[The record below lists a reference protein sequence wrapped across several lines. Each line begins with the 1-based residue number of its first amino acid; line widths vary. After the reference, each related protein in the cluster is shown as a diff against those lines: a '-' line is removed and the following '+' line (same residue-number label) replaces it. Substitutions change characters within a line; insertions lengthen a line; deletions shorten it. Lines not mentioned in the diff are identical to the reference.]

1 MLAITTKEQTPT
13 VSGEKQNKQLIPLRR
28 AEVADIVKVLSRGL
42 TANGVVPS
50 SADTGTL
57 PYIAEGLKARY
68 ERMTLSD
75 LYNAL
80 IANIQGTLGEMYRCY
95 SLPIYIN
102 NIIFTYMCQLREK
115 EYEAHKAA
123 QTEKHRHEMERFET
137 EERLTLCKW
146 WLCVRHGR
154 KTPVSS
160 FAVLCV
166 ERRVLRLT
174 AQRLPCSYVF
184 SRDPAEAVA
193 MARNAVEA
201 LMGDGITLGEWLAI
215 TPKTQNYGL

>member
-13 VSGEKQNKQLIPLRR
+13 VSGEKQNKQLTPLRC

-68 ERMTLSD
+68 GRLTLFDLYEAFLSHIRGTLSD
-75 LYNAL
+75 FYK
-80 IANIQGTLGEMYRCY
+80 CY
-95 SLPIYIN
+95 TLPIYVN
-102 NIIFTYMCQLREK
+102 NIIAAYVCQLREK
-115 EYEAHKAA
+115 EYEEHKAA
-123 QTEKHRHEMERFET
+123 QAEKHRREMEQVES
-137 EERLTLCKW
+137 EERHTLCNW
-146 WLCVRHGR
+146 WLCVRHG
-154 KTPVSS
+154 KQTPVSS

-193 MARNAVEA
+193 MARNAVET
-201 LMGDGITLGEWLAI
+201 LMRDGITLSEWLSI

>member
-13 VSGEKQNKQLIPLRR
+13 VSGEKQNKQLIPLRC
-28 AEVADIVKVLSRGL
+28 AEVADVVKVLSRGL

-57 PYIAEGLKARY
+57 PYIAEGLKTRY
-68 ERMTLSD
+68 GWLTLSALYEAFLSHIRGTLSD
-75 LYNAL
+75 CYRYN
-80 IANIQGTLGEMYRCY
+80 T
-95 SLPIYIN
+95 LPIYIN
-102 NIIFTYMCQLREK
+102 NIITSYVCQLREK

-123 QTEKHRHEMERFET
+123 QAEKHRREMEQFEV
-137 EERLTLCKW
+137 EERRTLCYW
-146 WLCVRHGR
+146 WLCVRWLR
-154 KTPVSS
+154 KMQVSS

-193 MARNAVEA
+193 MARRAVET
-201 LMGDGITLGEWLAI
+201 LISDGITLGEWLGI
-215 TPKTQNYGL
+215 TPKMQNYGL

>member
-13 VSGEKQNKQLIPLRR
+13 VSGEKQNKQLTPLKC
-28 AEVADIVKVLSRGL
+28 AEVADIVKVLSHGL

-50 SADTGTL
+50 SADTETL

-68 ERMTLSD
+68 GRLTLFDLYEAFLSHIRGTLSD
-75 LYNAL
+75 FYK
-80 IANIQGTLGEMYRCY
+80 CY
-95 SLPIYIN
+95 TLPIYVN
-102 NIIFTYMCQLREK
+102 NIIASYVSQLREK
-115 EYEAHKAA
+115 EYEEHKAA
-123 QTEKHRHEMERFET
+123 QAERRRRDMEQFET
-137 EERLTLCKW
+137 EERRTLCDW
-146 WLCVRHGR
+146 WLCVRFGR

-166 ERRVLRLT
+166 ERRILRLT

-193 MARNAVEA
+193 MARNAVET
-201 LMGDGITLGEWLAI
+201 LMCDDITLGEWLSI

>member
-13 VSGEKQNKQLIPLRR
+13 ISGEKQNKHLIPLRC
-28 AEVADIVKVLSRGL
+28 AEVADVVKVLSCGL

-57 PYIAEGLKARY
+57 PYIAEGVKARY
-68 ERMTLSD
+68 GWLTLSS
-75 LYNAL
+75 LYEAFL
-80 IANIQGTLGEMYRCY
+80 SHIRGTLSESYRYY

-102 NIIFTYMCQLREK
+102 NIITSYVCQLREK
-115 EYEAHKAA
+115 EYEANKAA
-123 QTEKHRHEMERFET
+123 QAEKHRREMAQFER
-137 EERLTLCKW
+137 EERRTLCDW
-146 WLCVRHGR
+146 WLCVRYG
-154 KTPVSS
+154 KQTPVSS

-184 SRDPAEAVA
+184 SRDPAEAIA
-193 MARNAVEA
+193 MARNAVET
-201 LMGDGITLGEWLAI
+201 LICEGITLGEWLGI

>member
-1 MLAITTKEQTPT
+1 MLVITTKEQTPT
-13 VSGEKQNKQLIPLRR
+13 VSGEKQNKQLIPLRC
-28 AEVADIVKVLSRGL
+28 ADVADVVKVLSRGL

-50 SADTGTL
+50 SAGTGTL
-57 PYIAEGLKARY
+57 PYIAEGVKTRY
-68 ERMTLSD
+68 GWLTLSALYEAFLSHVRGTLSD
-75 LYNAL
+75 Y
-80 IANIQGTLGEMYRCY
+80 YRY
-95 SLPIYIN
+95 HTLPIYIN
-102 NIIFTYMCQLREK
+102 NIIASYVCQLREK

-123 QTEKHRHEMERFET
+123 QAEKHRREMEQFES
-137 EERLTLCKW
+137 EERRTLCNW
-146 WLCVRHGR
+146 WLCVRYGR

-193 MARNAVEA
+193 MARNAVET
-201 LMGDGITLGEWLAI
+201 LMRDGITLGEWLGI

>member
-1 MLAITTKEQTPT
+1 MLAITAKEQTLT
-13 VSGEKQNKQLIPLRR
+13 VSGEKQNKHLIPLRC
-28 AEVADIVKVLSRGL
+28 AEVEDVVKVLSRGL

-68 ERMTLSD
+68 GWLTLSS
-75 LYNAL
+75 LYEAF
-80 IANIQGTLGEMYRCY
+80 ISHIRGTLPDFYRCNI
-95 SLPIYIN
+95 LPIYIN
-102 NIIFTYMCQLREK
+102 NIISSYVCQLREK

-123 QTEKHRHEMERFET
+123 QTEKHRREMAHFES
-137 EERLTLCKW
+137 EERRTLCDW
-146 WLCVRHGR
+146 WLCVRWLR
-154 KTPVSS
+154 KMQVSS
-160 FAVLCV
+160 FAALCV

-193 MARNAVEA
+193 MARQAVES
-201 LMGDGITLGEWLAI
+201 LIRDGITLGEWLGI
-215 TPKTQNYGL
+215 SPKTQNYGL

>member
-1 MLAITTKEQTPT
+1 MLAIATKEQMPT
-13 VSGEKQNKQLIPLRR
+13 VSGEKQNKHLIPLRC
-28 AEVADIVKVLSRGL
+28 AEVADVVKVLSRGL

-68 ERMTLSD
+68 GWLTLPSLYEAFLSHVRGTLSD
-75 LYNAL
+75 SYRYN
-80 IANIQGTLGEMYRCY
+80 T
-95 SLPIYIN
+95 LPIYVN
-102 NIIFTYMCQLREK
+102 NIISSYVCQLREK

-123 QTEKHRHEMERFET
+123 QAEKHRREMEQFES
-137 EERLTLCKW
+137 EERRTLCDW
-146 WLCVRHGR
+146 WLCGRHG
-154 KTPVSS
+154 KQTPVSS
-160 FAVLCV
+160 FSVLCV

-193 MARNAVEA
+193 MARRA
-201 LMGDGITLGEWLAI
+201 LESLIRDGITLGEWLGV

>member
-1 MLAITTKEQTPT
+1 MLVITTKEQTPT
-13 VSGEKQNKQLIPLRR
+13 ISGEKQNKHLIPLRC

-50 SADTGTL
+50 SADAGTL
-57 PYIAEGLKARY
+57 PYIAEGLQARY
-68 ERMTLSD
+68 GWLTLSD
-75 LYNAL
+75 LYGAFV
-80 IANIQGTLGEMYRCY
+80 AHVRGTLSEFYRY
-95 SLPIYIN
+95 STLPIYVN
-102 NIIFTYMCQLREK
+102 NIITSYVCQLREE
-115 EYEAHKAA
+115 EYKAHKAA
-123 QTEKHRHEMERFET
+123 QTEKHRREMDNFEA
-137 EERLTLCKW
+137 EERRTLCDW
-146 WLCVRHGR
+146 WLCVRFGR

-166 ERRVLRLT
+166 ERRLLRLT

-193 MARNAVEA
+193 MTRRAVEE
-201 LMGDGITLGEWLAI
+201 LIRDGITLGEWIGI

>member
-13 VSGEKQNKQLIPLRR
+13 VSGEKQNKHLIPLRC

-50 SADTGTL
+50 SSDAGTL

-68 ERMTLSD
+68 GWLTLPDLYRAFVAHVRGALSD
-75 LYNAL
+75 YFRYN
-80 IANIQGTLGEMYRCY
+80 T
-95 SLPIYIN
+95 LPIYVN
-102 NIIFTYMCQLREK
+102 NIITSYVCQFREE
-115 EYEAHKAA
+115 EYKAHKAA
-123 QTEKHRHEMERFET
+123 QDERHRRDMAQIDA
-137 EERLTLCKW
+137 EERRTLCDW
-146 WLCVRHGR
+146 WLCVRHSKR
-154 KTPVSS
+154 APVSY

-166 ERRVLRLT
+166 ERRVLSLT
-174 AQRLPCSYVF
+174 TQRLPCSYVF

-193 MARNAVEA
+193 MARNAVET
-201 LMGDGITLGEWLAI
+201 LMRDDITLGEWLGI

>member
-13 VSGEKQNKQLIPLRR
+13 VSGEKQKKQLIPLRC
-28 AEVADIVKVLSRGL
+28 AEAADIVKVLSRGL
-42 TANGVVPS
+42 NANGVVPS

-68 ERMTLSD
+68 GWLTLSA
-75 LYNAL
+75 LYDAFL
-80 IANIQGTLGEMYRCY
+80 SHIRGTLPDSYRY
-95 SLPIYIN
+95 STLPIYVT
-102 NIIFTYMCQLREK
+102 NIITAYVSQLREK

-123 QTEKHRHEMERFET
+123 QTEKHRREMEQFES
-137 EERLTLCKW
+137 EERRTLCNW
-146 WLCVRHGR
+146 WLCVRHG
-154 KTPVSS
+154 KQTPVSS

-193 MARNAVEA
+193 MARRAVET
-201 LMGDGITLGEWLAI
+201 LIRDGITLGEWLGI

>member
-13 VSGEKQNKQLIPLRR
+13 VSGEKQKKHLIPLRC
-28 AEVADIVKVLSRGL
+28 AEVEDVIKVLSRGL

-68 ERMTLSD
+68 GWLTLSD
-75 LYNAL
+75 LYEAFL
-80 IANIQGTLGEMYRCY
+80 LHIRGTLPDFFKYY
-95 SLPIYIN
+95 ALPTYVN
-102 NIIFTYMCQLREK
+102 NIISSYVCQLREK

-123 QTEKHRHEMERFET
+123 QAEKHRREMAQIET
-137 EERLTLCKW
+137 EERRTLCNW
-146 WLCVRHGR
+146 WLCVRHG
-154 KTPVSS
+154 KQTPVSL

-166 ERRVLRLT
+166 ERRVLSLT

-193 MARNAVEA
+193 MARNAVET
-201 LMGDGITLGEWLAI
+201 LMRDGITLGEWLGI

>member
-1 MLAITTKEQTPT
+1 MIAITTKEQTPT
-13 VSGEKQNKQLIPLRR
+13 ISGEKQNKHLIPLRC
-28 AEVADIVKVLSRGL
+28 AEVPDIVKVLTRGL

-50 SADTGTL
+50 SADAGTL

-75 LYNAL
+75 LYGAFV
-80 IANIQGTLGEMYRCY
+80 AHVCGTLSEFYRY
-95 SLPIYIN
+95 YTLPIYVN
-102 NIIFTYMCQLREK
+102 NIITSYVCQLREK

-123 QTEKHRHEMERFET
+123 QAEKHRREMEQFEA
-137 EERLTLCKW
+137 EERRTLCDW
-146 WLCVRHGR
+146 WLCVRHG
-154 KTPVSS
+154 KQTPVSS

-193 MARNAVEA
+193 MARQAVET
-201 LMGDGITLGEWLAI
+201 LIRDGITLGEWLGI

>member
-1 MLAITTKEQTPT
+1 MLAITTKEQTPAI
-13 VSGEKQNKQLIPLRR
+13 SGEKQNKRLMPLRC
-28 AEVADIVKVLSRGL
+28 AEVEDVVKVLSRGL

-68 ERMTLSD
+68 GWLTLYNLYEAFVAHVRGTLSD
-75 LYNAL
+75 Y
-80 IANIQGTLGEMYRCY
+80 YRY
-95 SLPIYIN
+95 STLPIYVN
-102 NIIFTYMCQLREK
+102 NVITSYVCQLREE
-115 EYEAHKAA
+115 EYKAHKAA
-123 QTEKHRHEMERFET
+123 QTEKHRREMDNFEA
-137 EERLTLCKW
+137 EERRTLCDW
-146 WLCVRHGR
+146 WLCVRFGR
-154 KTPVSS
+154 KAPVSS

-166 ERRVLRLT
+166 ERRLLRLT

-193 MARNAVEA
+193 MARNAVET
-201 LMGDGITLGEWLAI
+201 LMRDGISLGEWLGI

>member
-1 MLAITTKEQTPT
+1 MLAITTKEQMPT
-13 VSGEKQNKQLIPLRR
+13 VSGEKQNKQLTPLRC
-28 AEVADIVKVLSRGL
+28 ADVADVVRVLSRGL

-50 SADTGTL
+50 SADTETL

-68 ERMTLSD
+68 GWLTLYSLYDAFLSHIRGTLSD
-75 LYNAL
+75 CFRYN
-80 IANIQGTLGEMYRCY
+80 T
-95 SLPIYIN
+95 LPIYIN
-102 NIIFTYMCQLREK
+102 NIITSYVSQLRKK
-115 EYEAHKAA
+115 EYEEHKAA
-123 QTEKHRHEMERFET
+123 QADKHRREMEQFEA
-137 EERLTLCKW
+137 EERRTLCGW
-146 WLCVRHGR
+146 WLCVRFGR

-166 ERRVLRLT
+166 ERRLLRLT

-193 MARNAVEA
+193 MSRRAVET
-201 LMGDGITLGEWLAI
+201 LIRDGITLGEWLGI

>member
-1 MLAITTKEQTPT
+1 MLAITTKEQMPT
-13 VSGEKQNKQLIPLRR
+13 VSGEKQNKQLTPLRC
-28 AEVADIVKVLSRGL
+28 ADVADVVRVLSRGL

-68 ERMTLSD
+68 GWLTLYSLYDAFLSHIRGTLSD
-75 LYNAL
+75 CFRYN
-80 IANIQGTLGEMYRCY
+80 T
-95 SLPIYIN
+95 LPIYVS
-102 NIIFTYMCQLREK
+102 NIITSYVSQLREK
-115 EYEAHKAA
+115 EYEEHKAA
-123 QTEKHRHEMERFET
+123 QNEKHRREMEQFET
-137 EERLTLCKW
+137 EERRTLCNW
-146 WLCVRHGR
+146 WLCIRHG
-154 KTPVSS
+154 KHTPVSS

-193 MARNAVEA
+193 MARRAVET
-201 LMGDGITLGEWLAI
+201 LISDGITLGEWLGI

>member
-13 VSGEKQNKQLIPLRR
+13 VSGENQNKHLTPLRC
-28 AEVADIVKVLSRGL
+28 AEVEDVVKVLSRGL

-50 SADTGTL
+50 TADAGTL

-68 ERMTLSD
+68 GWLTLYSLYDAFLAHIRGTLSD
-75 LYNAL
+75 CFRYN
-80 IANIQGTLGEMYRCY
+80 T
-95 SLPIYIN
+95 LPIYVN
-102 NIIFTYMCQLREK
+102 NIITSYVCQLREE
-115 EYEAHKAA
+115 EYRLHKAA
-123 QTEKHRHEMERFET
+123 QAEKHRREMDNFEA
-137 EERLTLCKW
+137 EERRTLCDW
-146 WLCVRHGR
+146 WLCVRHGNR
-154 KTPVSS
+154 TPVSS

-193 MARNAVEA
+193 MARNAVET
-201 LMGDGITLGEWLAI
+201 LMCDGMTLGEWLGI
-215 TPKTQNYGL
+215 SPKTQNYGL

>member
-1 MLAITTKEQTPT
+1 MLVITTKEQTPT
-13 VSGEKQNKQLIPLRR
+13 VSGEKQNKHLIPLKC
-28 AEVADIVKVLSRGL
+28 AEVADIVKVLTRGL

-50 SADTGTL
+50 SADAGTL

-80 IANIQGTLGEMYRCY
+80 VANVQGTLGEMYRCY
-95 SLPIYIN
+95 SLPLYIN
-102 NIIFTYMCQLREK
+102 NIIFSYVCQLREK

-123 QTEKHRHEMERFET
+123 QAEKHRREMEQFET
-137 EERLTLCKW
+137 EERRTLCDW
-146 WLCVRHGR
+146 WLCVRFGR

-193 MARNAVEA
+193 MARNAFET
-201 LMGDGITLGEWLAI
+201 LISDGITLGEWLDI

>member
-1 MLAITTKEQTPT
+1 MLAITTKEQMPT
-13 VSGEKQNKQLIPLRR
+13 VSGEKQNKQLTPLRC
-28 AEVADIVKVLSRGL
+28 ADVADVVRVLSRGL

-50 SADTGTL
+50 SADTETL

-68 ERMTLSD
+68 GWLTLYSLYDAFLSHIRGTLSD
-75 LYNAL
+75 CFRYN
-80 IANIQGTLGEMYRCY
+80 T
-95 SLPIYIN
+95 LPIYIN
-102 NIIFTYMCQLREK
+102 NIITSYVSQLRKK
-115 EYEAHKAA
+115 EYEEHKAA
-123 QTEKHRHEMERFET
+123 QER
-137 EERLTLCKW
+137 RTLCGW
-146 WLCVRHGR
+146 WLCVRFGR

-166 ERRVLRLT
+166 ERRLLRLT

-193 MARNAVEA
+193 MSRRAVET
-201 LMGDGITLGEWLAI
+201 LIRDGITLGEWLGI

>member
-13 VSGEKQNKQLIPLRR
+13 ISGEKQNKRLTPLRR
-28 AEVADIVKVLSRGL
+28 AEVADVVKVLSRGL

-50 SADTGTL
+50 SADSGTL

-68 ERMTLSD
+68 GWLTLFDLYGAFVAHVRGTLSD
-75 LYNAL
+75 YFRYN
-80 IANIQGTLGEMYRCY
+80 T
-95 SLPIYIN
+95 LPIYVN
-102 NIIFTYMCQLREK
+102 NIITSYVSQLREK
-115 EYEAHKAA
+115 EYEEHKAA
-123 QTEKHRHEMERFET
+123 QTEKHRREMEQFEA
-137 EERLTLCKW
+137 EERRTLCNW
-146 WLCVRHGR
+146 WLCVRFGR

-174 AQRLPCSYVF
+174 SQRLPCSYVF

-193 MARNAVEA
+193 MARNAVES
-201 LMGDGITLGEWLAI
+201 LISDDITLGEWLGVM
-215 TPKTQNYGL
+215 PKTQDYGL

>member
-1 MLAITTKEQTPT
+1 MLAITTKEQMPT
-13 VSGEKQNKQLIPLRR
+13 VSGGKQNKHLIPLRC

-68 ERMTLSD
+68 GWLNLSD
-75 LYNAL
+75 LYDAFL
-80 IANIQGTLGEMYRCY
+80 SHVRGTLSDFFKCY
-95 SLPIYIN
+95 TLPIYVN
-102 NIIFTYMCQLREK
+102 NIVTTYVCQLREK
-115 EYEAHKAA
+115 EYEVHKAA
-123 QTEKHRHEMERFET
+123 QAEKHRREMEQFEA
-137 EERLTLCKW
+137 EELRTLCNW
-146 WLCVRHGR
+146 WLSVRHG
-154 KTPVSS
+154 KQTPASS

-166 ERRVLRLT
+166 ERRLLRLT

-193 MARNAVEA
+193 MARNAVET
-201 LMGDGITLGEWLAI
+201 LIRDGITLGEWI
-215 TPKTQNYGL
+215 GVTPKTQNYGL

>member
-13 VSGEKQNKQLIPLRR
+13 VSGEKQNKHLIPLRC

-50 SADTGTL
+50 SADTATL

-68 ERMTLSD
+68 GWLMLSSLYEAFLSHIRGALSD
-75 LYNAL
+75 FYRYN
-80 IANIQGTLGEMYRCY
+80 T
-95 SLPIYIN
+95 LPIYVN
-102 NIIFTYMCQLREK
+102 NIIASYVSQLREK
-115 EYEAHKAA
+115 EYEEHKAA
-123 QTEKHRHEMERFET
+123 QIEKHRREMAQFES
-137 EERLTLCKW
+137 EERRTLCDW
-146 WLCVRHGR
+146 WLCVRHG
-154 KTPVSS
+154 KQTPVSS

-166 ERRVLRLT
+166 ERRLLRLT

-193 MARNAVEA
+193 MARNAVET
-201 LMGDGITLGEWLAI
+201 LMRDGITLGEWLGI
-215 TPKTQNYGL
+215 TPKTQDYGL

>member
-1 MLAITTKEQTPT
+1 MIAITTKEQTPT
-13 VSGEKQNKQLIPLRR
+13 ISGEKQNKHLIPLRC

-68 ERMTLSD
+68 ERLTLSD

-80 IANIQGTLGEMYRCY
+80 VANVQGTLGEMYRCY

-102 NIIFTYMCQLREK
+102 NIIFSYMCQLREK

-123 QTEKHRHEMERFET
+123 QTEKHRREMEQFES
-137 EERLTLCKW
+137 EERRTLCDW
-146 WLCVRHGR
+146 WLCVRFGR

-166 ERRVLRLT
+166 ERRLLRLT

-193 MARNAVEA
+193 MSRNAVET
-201 LMGDGITLGEWLAI
+201 LISDGITLGEWLDI
-215 TPKTQNYGL
+215 TPKTHNYGL

>member
-13 VSGEKQNKQLIPLRR
+13 VSGEKQNKRLTPLRC
-28 AEVADIVKVLSRGL
+28 AEVGDVVKVLSRGL

-57 PYIAEGLKARY
+57 PYIAEGLKVRY
-68 ERMTLSD
+68 GWLTLYSLYEAFLSHIRGTLSD
-75 LYNAL
+75 CFRYN
-80 IANIQGTLGEMYRCY
+80 T
-95 SLPIYIN
+95 LPIYVN
-102 NIIFTYMCQLREK
+102 NIIASYVCQLREK
-115 EYEAHKAA
+115 EHEAHKAA
-123 QTEKHRHEMERFET
+123 QAEKHRREMEQVEA
-137 EERLTLCKW
+137 EERRTLCDW
-146 WLCVRHGR
+146 WLCVRFGR
-154 KTPVSS
+154 KTPVSY

-174 AQRLPCSYVF
+174 AQSLPCSYVF

-193 MARNAVEA
+193 MARNAVET
-201 LMGDGITLGEWLAI
+201 LMRNGITLGEWLSI

>member
-1 MLAITTKEQTPT
+1 MLAITTKEQMPT
-13 VSGEKQNKQLIPLRR
+13 VSGEKQNKHLIPLRC
-28 AEVADIVKVLSRGL
+28 AEVADVVKVLSRGL

-68 ERMTLSD
+68 GWLTLSALYDAFLSHVRGTLSD
-75 LYNAL
+75 SYRYN
-80 IANIQGTLGEMYRCY
+80 T
-95 SLPIYIN
+95 LPIYVN
-102 NIIFTYMCQLREK
+102 NIITSYVSQLREK

-123 QTEKHRHEMERFET
+123 QTEKHRREMKQFET
-137 EERLTLCKW
+137 EERRTLCNW
-146 WLCVRHGR
+146 WLCVRHG
-154 KTPVSS
+154 KQTPVSS

-193 MARNAVEA
+193 MARRAVET
-201 LMGDGITLGEWLAI
+201 LISDGITLGEWLGI
-215 TPKTQNYGL
+215 TPKTHNYGL

>member
-13 VSGEKQNKQLIPLRR
+13 ISGEKQNKHLIPLRC
-28 AEVADIVKVLSRGL
+28 AEVADVVKVLSRGL

-50 SADTGTL
+50 TADAGTL
-57 PYIAEGLKARY
+57 PYIAEGVKARY
-68 ERMTLSD
+68 GWLTLSALYDAFLAHIRGTLSD
-75 LYNAL
+75 CFRYN
-80 IANIQGTLGEMYRCY
+80 T
-95 SLPIYIN
+95 LPIYVN
-102 NIIFTYMCQLREK
+102 NIIASYVGQLREK

-123 QTEKHRHEMERFET
+123 QAEKHRREMEQFEA
-137 EERLTLCKW
+137 EERRTLCNW
-146 WLCVRHGR
+146 WLCVRHG
-154 KTPVSS
+154 KQTPASS

-193 MARNAVEA
+193 MARQAVET
-201 LMGDGITLGEWLAI
+201 LIRDDITLGEWLGI
-215 TPKTQNYGL
+215 VPKTQNYGL

>member
-13 VSGEKQNKQLIPLRR
+13 VSGEKQNKQLTPLRC
-28 AEVADIVKVLSRGL
+28 ADVADVVRVLSRGL

-50 SADTGTL
+50 SADTETL

-68 ERMTLSD
+68 GWLTLYSLYDAFLSHIRGTLSD
-75 LYNAL
+75 CFRYN
-80 IANIQGTLGEMYRCY
+80 T
-95 SLPIYIN
+95 LPIYIN
-102 NIIFTYMCQLREK
+102 NIITSYVSQLREK
-115 EYEAHKAA
+115 EYKEHKAA
-123 QTEKHRHEMERFET
+123 QADKHRREMEQFEA
-137 EERLTLCKW
+137 EERRTLCGW
-146 WLCVRHGR
+146 WLCVRFGR

-166 ERRVLRLT
+166 ERRLLRLT

-193 MARNAVEA
+193 MSRRAVET
-201 LMGDGITLGEWLAI
+201 LIRDGITLGEWLGI

>member
-13 VSGEKQNKQLIPLRR
+13 VSGEKQKKHLIPLRC
-28 AEVADIVKVLSRGL
+28 AETEDVTKVLLRGL

-50 SADTGTL
+50 SADAGAL

-68 ERMTLSD
+68 GWLTLSD
-75 LYNAL
+75 LYGAFV
-80 IANIQGTLGEMYRCY
+80 AHVRGTLSEFYRY
-95 SLPIYIN
+95 STLPIYIN
-102 NIIFTYMCQLREK
+102 NIITSYVSQLREE
-115 EYEAHKAA
+115 EYKAHKAA
-123 QTEKHRHEMERFET
+123 QAEKHRREMDNFES
-137 EERLTLCKW
+137 EERRTLCNW
-146 WLCVRHGR
+146 WLCVRFGR

-193 MARNAVEA
+193 MARNAVEI
-201 LMGDGITLGEWLAI
+201 LMRDGITLGEWLAI